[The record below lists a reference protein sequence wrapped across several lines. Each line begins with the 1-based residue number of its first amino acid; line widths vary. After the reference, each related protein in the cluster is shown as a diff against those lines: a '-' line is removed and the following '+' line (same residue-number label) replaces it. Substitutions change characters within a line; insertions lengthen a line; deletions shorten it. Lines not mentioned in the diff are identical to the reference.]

1 METYYTD
8 KERKFVIS
16 AFRELRIALADD
28 LSYPEIRRIEDIIKG
43 GIAAGKAHRDKYGIN
58 PSVRHLNTALLLS
71 RYVGADRNMIIATL
85 LYQICSDDYF
95 SLEDVK
101 AEFGD
106 DVRSIIHGLKNVA
119 DLYKKQTTQRD
130 ENFSKLMM
138 AFAENIRVIIIMIVD
153 RLALMKAINHHPNQK
168 FVFDIASE
176 SLYLYAPLAH
186 RLGLYKIK
194 SELEDM
200 SLKYTN
206 RDLYTQIAHK
216 LNESKQ
222 ERDKYI
228 AEFIA
233 PIKKKLE
240 DDGFKF
246 EIKGRTKSIYSIWN
260 KMRKQ
265 NAELKDIYDLFAI
278 RIIIDTPLKNER
290 SDCWKAFAIV
300 TDMFKPNPSRLKDWI
315 SIPKSNGYESLHTTV
330 TGPGQRWVEVQIRTQ
345 RMDEIAEKGLA
356 AHFKYKGVKSEK
368 SLDDWMANVRDL
380 LETSGKDT
388 PEIMKK
394 MNMDVYD
401 KEVFIFTPKGD
412 LFRLPLGATILDFA
426 FAIHSKIGCSCIG
439 GKVNG
444 KTHKINYELKNGDT
458 VEVLTSST
466 QQPKQQ
472 WLSIVTTSKAKNKI
486 RQSLNEISNRSAEF
500 AKELLQRRFKNRK
513 IEIEEAILT
522 KVIKRLGYK
531 TATDFYNEISSEK
544 LDIGQIVDSYVAL
557 KEKEDETQQIA
568 SSRSAQEFVMQP
580 PALSSSESSDV
591 VIIGEGIKGIN
602 FKLSKCCMPIQGD
615 DIMGFIASDGAI
627 KIHKRGCPNARHLM
641 NRYPYRTIKA
651 AWSEIVG
658 GNQFAVPL
666 SIIGNDD
673 IGIVNNITSLITKEK
688 SVSLRSIAI
697 DSNDG
702 LFQGRLVVGVNDT
715 VSLNNL
721 IKKITAIKGVKSM
734 QQTNYIDNLLSRG
747 FDS

>member
-426 FAIHSKIGCSCIG
+426 FAIHSKIGCTCIG

-544 LDIGQIVDSYVAL
+544 LDIGQIVDSDVAL

-721 IKKITAIKGVKSM
+721 IKKITAIKGVKDVRR
-734 QQTNYIDNLLSRG
+734 NN
-747 FDS
+747 

>member
-8 KERKFVIS
+8 KERKFAIS

-426 FAIHSKIGCSCIG
+426 FAIHSKIGCTCIG

-531 TATDFYNEISSEK
+531 TATDFYNEISNEK
-544 LDIGQIVDSYVAL
+544 LDIGQIVDSYVTL

-721 IKKITAIKGVKSM
+721 IKKITAIKGVKDVRR
-734 QQTNYIDNLLSRG
+734 NN
-747 FDS
+747 

>member
-71 RYVGADRNMIIATL
+71 RYVGAHRNMIIATL

-426 FAIHSKIGCSCIG
+426 FAIHSKIGCTCIG

-721 IKKITAIKGVKSM
+721 IKKITAIKGVKDVRR
-734 QQTNYIDNLLSRG
+734 NN
-747 FDS
+747 

>member
-426 FAIHSKIGCSCIG
+426 FAIHSKIGCTCIG
-439 GKVNG
+439 GKFNG

-544 LDIGQIVDSYVAL
+544 LDIGQIVDNYVAL

-580 PALSSSESSDV
+580 PTLSSSESSDV

-721 IKKITAIKGVKSM
+721 IKKITAIKGVKDVRR
-734 QQTNYIDNLLSRG
+734 NN
-747 FDS
+747 

>member
-426 FAIHSKIGCSCIG
+426 FAIHSKIGCTCIG

-641 NRYPYRTIKA
+641 NRYPYRTIKT

-721 IKKITAIKGVKSM
+721 IKKITAIKGVKDVRR
-734 QQTNYIDNLLSRG
+734 NN
-747 FDS
+747 

>member
-426 FAIHSKIGCSCIG
+426 FAIHSKIGCTCIG

-602 FKLSKCCMPIQGD
+602 FKFSKCCMPIQGD

-721 IKKITAIKGVKSM
+721 IKKITAIKGVKDVRR
-734 QQTNYIDNLLSRG
+734 NN
-747 FDS
+747 

>member
-426 FAIHSKIGCSCIG
+426 FAIHSKIGCTCIG

-544 LDIGQIVDSYVAL
+544 LDIGQIVDNYVAL

-580 PALSSSESSDV
+580 PTLSSSESSDV
-591 VIIGEGIKGIN
+591 VIIGEGIKGVN

-721 IKKITAIKGVKSM
+721 IKKITAIKGVKDVRR
-734 QQTNYIDNLLSRG
+734 NN
-747 FDS
+747 

>member
-380 LETSGKDT
+380 LETSGIDT

-426 FAIHSKIGCSCIG
+426 FAIHSKIGCTCIG

-602 FKLSKCCMPIQGD
+602 FKLSKCCIPIQGD

-721 IKKITAIKGVKSM
+721 IKKITAIKGVKDVRR
-734 QQTNYIDNLLSRG
+734 NN
-747 FDS
+747 

>member
-591 VIIGEGIKGIN
+591 VIIGEGINGIN

-721 IKKITAIKGVKSM
+721 IKKITAIKGVKDVRR
-734 QQTNYIDNLLSRG
+734 NN
-747 FDS
+747 

>member
-260 KMRKQ
+260 KMKKQ

-426 FAIHSKIGCSCIG
+426 FAIHSKIGCTCIG

-544 LDIGQIVDSYVAL
+544 LDIGQIVDNYVAL

-580 PALSSSESSDV
+580 PTLSSSESSDV

-721 IKKITAIKGVKSM
+721 IKKITAIKGVKDVRR
-734 QQTNYIDNLLSRG
+734 NN
-747 FDS
+747 

>member
-278 RIIIDTPLKNER
+278 RIIIDTTLKNER

-426 FAIHSKIGCSCIG
+426 FAIHSKIGCTCIG

-721 IKKITAIKGVKSM
+721 IKKITAIKGVKDVRR
-734 QQTNYIDNLLSRG
+734 NN
-747 FDS
+747 

>member
-71 RYVGADRNMIIATL
+71 RYVGADRNMIIAIL

-426 FAIHSKIGCSCIG
+426 FAIHSKIGCTCIG

-721 IKKITAIKGVKSM
+721 IKKITAIKGVKDVRR
-734 QQTNYIDNLLSRG
+734 NN
-747 FDS
+747 

>member
-95 SLEDVK
+95 SLEDVN

-426 FAIHSKIGCSCIG
+426 FAIHSKIGCTCIG

-472 WLSIVTTSKAKNKI
+472 WLSVVTTSKAKNKI

-721 IKKITAIKGVKSM
+721 IKKITAIKGVKDVRR
-734 QQTNYIDNLLSRG
+734 NN
-747 FDS
+747 

>member
-95 SLEDVK
+95 SLENVK

-426 FAIHSKIGCSCIG
+426 FAIHSKIGCTCIG

-544 LDIGQIVDSYVAL
+544 LDIGQIVDNYVAL

-580 PALSSSESSDV
+580 PTLSSSESSDV

-721 IKKITAIKGVKSM
+721 IKKITAIKGVKDVRR
-734 QQTNYIDNLLSRG
+734 NN
-747 FDS
+747 

>member
-426 FAIHSKIGCSCIG
+426 FAIHSKIGCTCIG

-472 WLSIVTTSKAKNKI
+472 WLSRVTTSKAKNKI

-721 IKKITAIKGVKSM
+721 IKKITAIKGVKDVRR
-734 QQTNYIDNLLSRG
+734 NN
-747 FDS
+747 

>member
-426 FAIHSKIGCSCIG
+426 FAIHSKIGCTCIG

-531 TATDFYNEISSEK
+531 AATDFYNEISSEK

-721 IKKITAIKGVKSM
+721 IKKITAIKGVKDVRR
-734 QQTNYIDNLLSRG
+734 NN
-747 FDS
+747 

>member
-246 EIKGRTKSIYSIWN
+246 EIKGRTKFIYSIWN

-426 FAIHSKIGCSCIG
+426 FAIHSKIGCTCIG

-544 LDIGQIVDSYVAL
+544 LDIGQIVDNYVAL

-580 PALSSSESSDV
+580 PTLSSSESSDV

-721 IKKITAIKGVKSM
+721 IKKITAIKGVKDVRR
-734 QQTNYIDNLLSRG
+734 NN
-747 FDS
+747 

>member
-426 FAIHSKIGCSCIG
+426 FAIHSKIGCTCIG

-544 LDIGQIVDSYVAL
+544 LDIGQIVDNYVAL

-580 PALSSSESSDV
+580 PTLSSSESSDV

-658 GNQFAVPL
+658 GDQFAVPL

-721 IKKITAIKGVKSM
+721 IKKITAIKGVKDVRR
-734 QQTNYIDNLLSRG
+734 NN
-747 FDS
+747 

>member
-71 RYVGADRNMIIATL
+71 RYVGADRNMILATL

-426 FAIHSKIGCSCIG
+426 FAIHSKIGCTCIG

-721 IKKITAIKGVKSM
+721 IKKITAIKGVKDVRR
-734 QQTNYIDNLLSRG
+734 NN
-747 FDS
+747 

>member
-426 FAIHSKIGCSCIG
+426 FAIHSKIGCTCIG

-544 LDIGQIVDSYVAL
+544 LDIGQIVDNYVAL

-580 PALSSSESSDV
+580 PTLSSSESSDV

-688 SVSLRSIAI
+688 RVSLRSIAI

-721 IKKITAIKGVKSM
+721 IKKITAIKGVKDVRR
-734 QQTNYIDNLLSRG
+734 NN
-747 FDS
+747 

>member
-426 FAIHSKIGCSCIG
+426 FAIHSKIGCTCIG

-531 TATDFYNEISSEK
+531 TATDLYNEISSEK

-721 IKKITAIKGVKSM
+721 IKKITAIKGVKDVRR
-734 QQTNYIDNLLSRG
+734 NN
-747 FDS
+747 

>member
-106 DVRSIIHGLKNVA
+106 DVHSIIHGLKNVA

-176 SLYLYAPLAH
+176 SLHLYAPLAH

-426 FAIHSKIGCSCIG
+426 FAIHSKIGCTCIG

-544 LDIGQIVDSYVAL
+544 LDIGQIVDNYVAL

-580 PALSSSESSDV
+580 PTLSSSESSDV

-721 IKKITAIKGVKSM
+721 IKKITAIKGVKDVRR
-734 QQTNYIDNLLSRG
+734 NN
-747 FDS
+747 

>member
-16 AFRELRIALADD
+16 VFRELRIALADD
-28 LSYPEIRRIEDIIKG
+28 LSYTEIRRIEDIIKG

-426 FAIHSKIGCSCIG
+426 FAIHSKIGCTCIG

-721 IKKITAIKGVKSM
+721 IKKITAIKGVKDVRR
-734 QQTNYIDNLLSRG
+734 NN
-747 FDS
+747 

>member
-426 FAIHSKIGCSCIG
+426 FAIHSKIGCTCIG

-444 KTHKINYELKNGDT
+444 KTHKINYKLKNGDT

-721 IKKITAIKGVKSM
+721 IKKITAIKGVKDVRR
-734 QQTNYIDNLLSRG
+734 NN
-747 FDS
+747 

>member
-426 FAIHSKIGCSCIG
+426 FAIHSKIGCTCIG

-641 NRYPYRTIKA
+641 NRYPYRTTKA

-673 IGIVNNITSLITKEK
+673 IDIVNNITSLITKEK

-721 IKKITAIKGVKSM
+721 IKKITAIKGVKDVRR
-734 QQTNYIDNLLSRG
+734 NN
-747 FDS
+747 

>member
-16 AFRELRIALADD
+16 AFLELRIALADD

-426 FAIHSKIGCSCIG
+426 FAIHSKIGCTCIG

-531 TATDFYNEISSEK
+531 TATDFYNEISSKK

-721 IKKITAIKGVKSM
+721 IKKITAIKGVKDVRR
-734 QQTNYIDNLLSRG
+734 NN
-747 FDS
+747 

>member
-426 FAIHSKIGCSCIG
+426 FAIHSKIGCTCIG

-641 NRYPYRTIKA
+641 NRYPYRTIKV

-721 IKKITAIKGVKSM
+721 IKKITAIKGVKDVRR
-734 QQTNYIDNLLSRG
+734 NN
-747 FDS
+747 

>member
-1 METYYTD
+1 MEIKMMETYYTD

-426 FAIHSKIGCSCIG
+426 FAIHSKIGCTCIG

-641 NRYPYRTIKA
+641 SRYPYRTIKA

-721 IKKITAIKGVKSM
+721 IKKITAIKGVKDVRR
-734 QQTNYIDNLLSRG
+734 NN
-747 FDS
+747 

>member
-426 FAIHSKIGCSCIG
+426 FAIHSKIGCTCIG

-602 FKLSKCCMPIQGD
+602 FKLSTCCMPIQGD

-721 IKKITAIKGVKSM
+721 IKKITAIKGVKDVRR
-734 QQTNYIDNLLSRG
+734 NN
-747 FDS
+747 

>member
-8 KERKFVIS
+8 KEREFVIS

-426 FAIHSKIGCSCIG
+426 FAIHSKIGCTCIG

-544 LDIGQIVDSYVAL
+544 LDIGQIVDNYVAL

-580 PALSSSESSDV
+580 PTLSSSESSDV

-721 IKKITAIKGVKSM
+721 IKKITAIKGVKDVRR
-734 QQTNYIDNLLSRG
+734 NN
-747 FDS
+747 

>member
-101 AEFGD
+101 AEFGY

-426 FAIHSKIGCSCIG
+426 FAIHSKIGCTCIG

-721 IKKITAIKGVKSM
+721 IKKITAIKGVKDVRR
-734 QQTNYIDNLLSRG
+734 NN
-747 FDS
+747 

>member
-426 FAIHSKIGCSCIG
+426 FAIHSKIGCTCIG

-531 TATDFYNEISSEK
+531 TATDFYNEITSEK

-721 IKKITAIKGVKSM
+721 IKKITAIKGVKDVRR
-734 QQTNYIDNLLSRG
+734 NN
-747 FDS
+747 

>member
-216 LNESKQ
+216 LNESKP

-426 FAIHSKIGCSCIG
+426 FAIHSKIGCTCIG

-721 IKKITAIKGVKSM
+721 IKKITAIKGVKDVRR
-734 QQTNYIDNLLSRG
+734 NN
-747 FDS
+747 

>member
-153 RLALMKAINHHPNQK
+153 RLAFMKAINHHPNQK

-345 RMDEIAEKGLA
+345 RMDEFAEKGLA

-426 FAIHSKIGCSCIG
+426 FAIHSKIGCTCIG

-531 TATDFYNEISSEK
+531 TDTDFYNEISSEK

-721 IKKITAIKGVKSM
+721 IKKITAIKGVKDVRR
-734 QQTNYIDNLLSRG
+734 NN
-747 FDS
+747 

>member
-58 PSVRHLNTALLLS
+58 PSIRHLNTALLLS

-426 FAIHSKIGCSCIG
+426 FAIHSKIGCTCIG

-721 IKKITAIKGVKSM
+721 IKKITAIKGVKDVRR
-734 QQTNYIDNLLSRG
+734 NN
-747 FDS
+747 

>member
-368 SLDDWMANVRDL
+368 SLDDWMANVRYL

-426 FAIHSKIGCSCIG
+426 FAIHSKIGCTCIG

-500 AKELLQRRFKNRK
+500 AKELHQRRFKNRK
-513 IEIEEAILT
+513 IEIEEAIHT

-721 IKKITAIKGVKSM
+721 IKKITAIKGVKDVRR
-734 QQTNYIDNLLSRG
+734 NN
-747 FDS
+747 

>member
-222 ERDKYI
+222 ERGKYI

-426 FAIHSKIGCSCIG
+426 FAIHSKIGCTCIG

-544 LDIGQIVDSYVAL
+544 LDIGQIVDNYVAL

-580 PALSSSESSDV
+580 PTLSSSESSDV

-721 IKKITAIKGVKSM
+721 IKKITAIKGVKDVRR
-734 QQTNYIDNLLSRG
+734 NN
-747 FDS
+747 

>member
-426 FAIHSKIGCSCIG
+426 FAIHSKIGCTCIG

-486 RQSLNEISNRSAEF
+486 RQSLDEISNRSAEF

-544 LDIGQIVDSYVAL
+544 LDIGQIVDNYVAL

-580 PALSSSESSDV
+580 PTLSSSESSDV

-721 IKKITAIKGVKSM
+721 IKKITAIKGVKDVRR
-734 QQTNYIDNLLSRG
+734 NN
-747 FDS
+747 